1 MGEVPHESILDG
13 APCVLETIMWTT
25 LFLLGQVVYT
35 LIGVEVLV
43 GMIRFE
49 VCVDSTLT

>member
-13 APCVLETIMWTT
+13 APCVLEAIMWTT
-25 LFLLGQVVYT
+25 LFLLGQVYT

-49 VCVDSTLT
+49 VCVDSTLA